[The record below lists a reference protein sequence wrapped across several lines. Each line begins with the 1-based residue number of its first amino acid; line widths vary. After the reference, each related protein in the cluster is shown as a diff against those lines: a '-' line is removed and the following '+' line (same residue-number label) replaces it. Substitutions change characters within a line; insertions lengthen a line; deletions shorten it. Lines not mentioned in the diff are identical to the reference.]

1 MSRIIIIGASHAG
14 LSCAERLR
22 HHGFDGQ
29 ITIFDRED
37 GLPLQRPPL
46 SKAYLKTG
54 AGTSEEAFFLRKA
67 DWFEVFKI
75 DFQPG
80 CTAVSYTHLTL
91 PTKRIV

>member
-1 MSRIIIIGASHAG
+1 MSRIIIVGASHAG

-46 SKAYLKTG
+46 SKAYLK
-54 AGTSEEAFFLRKA
+54 KA
-67 DWFEVFKI
+67 PAHQKKLFPAK
-75 DFQPG
+75 
-80 CTAVSYTHLTL
+80 A
-91 PTKRIV
+91 